1 MLGVALLPEGSC
13 LGPPAPL
20 TSQPRIWLAS
30 LRRSRQRRGPSVR
43 MSQLTAC
50 PPQPALRQA
59 PPGLLQQQRRVGP
72 APPAAAAGPVFTEG
86 WPLWTAFALCAAL
99 GQLLERRTPLGGLL
113 SAPLLSML
121 LALAAAAAG
130 LLPTASGVAD
140 AIWTYLMPL
149 GAALYLL
156 ECDLTQ

>member
-1 MLGVALLPEGSC
+1 MA
-13 LGPPAPL
+13 
-20 TSQPRIWLAS
+20 
-30 LRRSRQRRGPSVR
+30 
-43 MSQLTAC
+43 QLTAC
-50 PPQPALRQA
+50 PPQPALRQVA
-59 PPGLLQQQRRVGP
+59 PRRNRAV
-72 APPAAAAGPVFTEG
+72 PPAAAAAPVFTEG

-99 GQLLERRTPLGGLL
+99 GQLLERRTPLGGVL

-140 AIWTYLMPL
+140 AIWIYLMPL